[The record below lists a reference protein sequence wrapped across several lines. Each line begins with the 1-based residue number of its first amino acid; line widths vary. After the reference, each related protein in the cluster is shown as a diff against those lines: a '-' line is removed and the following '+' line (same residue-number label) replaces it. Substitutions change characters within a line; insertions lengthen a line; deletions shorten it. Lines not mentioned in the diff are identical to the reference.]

1 MSAELEFE
9 SRMFVLLAYNFCPSF
24 KRSHLR
30 TEVLII
36 SQRIPSLSCSWDL
49 AFAVLSKGR
58 EVEQRTGHSRSLV
71 PSMPFLTQILLQRS
85 SKHSITPFSL
95 PTLYYGKF
103 QAWNTHVH
111 TPMYIHPCM
120 YPPSR
125 FYNED
130 FAGFLII
137 SISSYLYSSTWSI

>member
-1 MSAELEFE
+1 MTELVSAELEFV
-9 SRMFVLLAYNFCPSF
+9 SRMSVLLAYNFCPAF
-24 KRSHLR
+24 KCSHLS

-36 SQRIPSLSCSWDL
+36 SQRIPSLSCSWAL
-49 AFAVLSKGR
+49 AFAVLLKGR

-71 PSMPFLTQILLQRS
+71 PSMPFPCSNSTSKIIQTFSHSLFSPNTLLWKIS
-85 SKHSITPFSL
+85 SMK
-95 PTLYYGKF
+95 
-103 QAWNTHVH
+103 
-111 TPMYIHPCM
+111 HPCM

-130 FAGFLII
+130 FAVFSSYL